1 MINIYKSKC
10 IADTIE
16 LSCNSTSFLRHQNS
30 VCNNPNAKK
39 VLMGK
44 DFKPKK
50 DSYIGRIGKDK
61 SPFVMQEERNTKMD
75 SGPMT
80 GLKLIDDGLL

>member
-1 MINIYKSKC
+1 
-10 IADTIE
+10 
-16 LSCNSTSFLRHQNS
+16 
-30 VCNNPNAKK
+30 
-39 VLMGK
+39 MGK